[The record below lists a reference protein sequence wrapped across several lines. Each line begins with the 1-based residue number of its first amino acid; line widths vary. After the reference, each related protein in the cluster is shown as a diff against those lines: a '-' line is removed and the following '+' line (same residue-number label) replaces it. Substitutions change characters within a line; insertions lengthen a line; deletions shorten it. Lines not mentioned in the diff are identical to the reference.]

1 MRIKMLLWGIFYGIL
16 IKMGKMAV
24 SINVRIKAVRKAL
37 GLSQRAFCRG
47 IYLSQ
52 GFYAQIESGG
62 KKANERIYE
71 LIATKYN
78 VNKDWLLTGKGEMF
92 CGPAPDLELE
102 QLIEIYKEL
111 DPLFKEYVM
120 LQIKQLLNV
129 QKQSRGE
136 KKTHSKDVDK

>member
-1 MRIKMLLWGIFYGIL
+1 MQ
-16 IKMGKMAV
+16 V
-24 SINVRIKAVRKAL
+24 SINARIKATRKAL

-47 IYLSQ
+47 IFLSQ
-52 GFYAQIESGG
+52 GFYAQIESGL

-92 CGPAPDLELE
+92 SGPTPDVELE

-111 DPLFKEYVM
+111 DPLFREYIM

-129 QKQSRGE
+129 QKRG
-136 KKTHSKDVDK
+136 KKTESKEA

>member
-1 MRIKMLLWGIFYGIL
+1 
-16 IKMGKMAV
+16 MAV

-47 IYLSQ
+47 IFLSQ
-52 GFYAQIESGG
+52 GFYAQIESGI

-71 LIATKYN
+71 LISDKYN

-92 CGPAPDLELE
+92 SGPAPDIELE

-111 DPLFKEYVM
+111 DPLFREYIT
-120 LQIKQLLNV
+120 LQIKQLLSV
-129 QKQSRGE
+129 QKRSGGSVAQSKGE
-136 KKTHSKDVDK
+136 DE